1 MAGCE
6 EAQASSAVA
15 RRRRRARGSI
25 RKRTHI
31 NEDPNRAWWVL
42 AGFGGLSDFFS
53 VRRFG
58 LRIVLLTVA
67 IKARSPSASP
77 TAWAGTGPAMG
88 LFHLLGDGPL
98 RLVARLLA
106 IRDRVTAG
114 MCCQQLSRLSKSGCY
129 GRRSLLPQN
138 ARLGSLTLCLR
149 VS

>member
-1 MAGCE
+1 ME
-6 EAQASSAVA
+6 VSS
-15 RRRRRARGSI
+15 RRLAIVQHRHPPAHGLLTLISFLSAFLLTGIKRKPDNGGS
-25 RKRTHI
+25 
-31 NEDPNRAWWVL
+31 
-42 AGFGGLSDFFS
+42 
-53 VRRFG
+53 G
-58 LRIVLLTVA
+58 LRIVRLKVA